1 MSGRLDGKVAV
12 VTGGSSGIGA
22 ATVASFVAEGARVVV
37 ADLHEPE
44 PDLWPDGTWL
54 FARTDVS
61 REEDVAAAVDV
72 AVAELGG
79 LDVMVNNAGILGAV
93 GPIAEQDAGDW
104 RRTVDVLV
112 NGAFHGIKHA
122 ARVMVP
128 QRSGTIVSVASI
140 AGLQGGIG
148 PHAYTTAKHA
158 VIGLTRS
165 AASELG
171 PHGIRVNAVAPG
183 VMATP
188 LSAYAIAGDRSA
200 MERAE
205 EQIASESLL
214 GTAGT
219 AQDIADAV
227 LYLSGPESR
236 YVTGHCLVVDAGATA
251 TTGSARVHHLR
262 PALITEEGRVRSF
275 TERNRFQ

>member
-1 MSGRLDGKVAV
+1 MTRRLEGKVAM

-22 ATVASFVAEGARVVV
+22 ATVARFLEEGAQVLV
-37 ADLHEPE
+37 ADRHEPE
-44 PDLWPDGTWL
+44 ASDGVA

-61 REEDVAAAVDV
+61 REQDVAAAVDQ

-93 GPIAEQDAGDW
+93 GPIADQDAEDW
-104 RRTVDVLV
+104 RRTLDVLI
-112 NGAFHGIKHA
+112 NGVFHGIKHA

-128 QRSGTIVSVASI
+128 QGSGTIVSMASI

-148 PHAYTTAKHA
+148 PHAYTTSKHA

-171 PHGIRVNAVAPG
+171 EHGIRVNAVAPG

-188 LSAYAIAGDRSA
+188 LTAFAITGDRA
-200 MERAE
+200 DMERAK
-205 EQIASESLL
+205 EQIAADSLL
-214 GTAGT
+214 GTAGL
-219 AQDIADAV
+219 AEDIADAV
-227 LYLSGPESR
+227 LYLAGPESR
-236 YVTGHCLVVDAGATA
+236 YVTGHCLVVDAGATS
-251 TTGSARVHHLR
+251 TTGSGRTHRLPPNLV
-262 PALITEEGRVRSF
+262 TEEGRLRP
-275 TERNRFQ
+275 

>member
-1 MSGRLDGKVAV
+1 MTGRLDGKVAV

-22 ATVASFVAEGARVVV
+22 ATVATFLAEGARVLV

-44 PDLWPDGTWL
+44 DAGGAL
-54 FARTDVS
+54 FVRTDVS
-61 REEDVAAAVDV
+61 REEDVAAAVDR

-93 GPIAEQDAGDW
+93 GPIAEQDADDW
-104 RRTVDVLV
+104 RRTLDVLI
-112 NGAFHGIKHA
+112 NGVFHGIKHA
-122 ARVMVP
+122 DRVMAP
-128 QRSGTIVSVASI
+128 QRSGAIVSTASI

-148 PHAYTTAKHA
+148 PHAYTTSKHA

-171 PHGIRVNAVAPG
+171 AHGIRVNAVAPG

-188 LSAYAIAGDRSA
+188 LSAYAITGDRTE
-200 MERAE
+200 MGRATD
-205 EQIASESLL
+205 QIASESLL

-219 AQDIADAV
+219 AQDIADAI

-236 YVTGHCLVVDAGATA
+236 YVTGHCLVVDAGATS
-251 TTGSARVHHLR
+251 TSGTGQLHHLR
-262 PALITEEGRVRSF
+262 PNLITEEGRAR
-275 TERNRFQ
+275 

>member
-1 MSGRLDGKVAV
+1 MSGRLEGKVAI

-44 PDLWPDGTWL
+44 PDLWPGGRWR

-61 REEDVAAAVDV
+61 REEDVATAVDL

-79 LDVMVNNAGILGAV
+79 LDVLVNNAGILGAV

-104 RRTVDVLV
+104 RRTLDVLI
-112 NGAFHGIKHA
+112 NGAFHGVKHA
-122 ARVMVP
+122 ARVMVA
-128 QRSGTIVSVASI
+128 QGSGAIVSIASI

-148 PHAYTTAKHA
+148 PHAYTTGKHA

-188 LSAYAIAGDRSA
+188 LSAFAIAGDCSA

-227 LYLSGPESR
+227 VYLSGPESR

-251 TTGSARVHHLR
+251 TTGSARVHHL
-262 PALITEEGRVRSF
+262 PPNLITEEGRARSF
-275 TERNRFQ
+275 TPRTAFQ

>member
-1 MSGRLDGKVAV
+1 VSGRLEGRVAV

-22 ATVASFVAEGARVVV
+22 ATVARFLEEGARVLV
-37 ADLHEPE
+37 ADLHEPDAGGE
-44 PDLWPDGTWL
+44 AL

-61 REEDVAAAVDV
+61 REEDVAAAVDR
-72 AVAELGG
+72 AVSGLGG

-93 GPIAEQDAGDW
+93 GPIADQDAGDW
-104 RRTVDVLV
+104 RRTLDVLV
-112 NGAFHGIKHA
+112 NGVFHGIKHA

-128 QRSGTIVSVASI
+128 QGAGAIVSMASI

-171 PHGIRVNAVAPG
+171 GHGIRVNAVAPG

-188 LSAYAIAGDRSA
+188 LSAFAITGDRGE
-200 MERAE
+200 MDRAN
-205 EQIASESLL
+205 EQIAASSLL
-214 GTAGT
+214 GVAGQ
-219 AQDIADAV
+219 AEDIADAV
-227 LYLSGPESR
+227 LYLAGPESR
-236 YVTGHCLVVDAGATA
+236 YVTGHTLVVDAGATA
-251 TTGSARVHHLR
+251 TTGSGRTHRLPPNLV
-262 PALITEEGRVRSF
+262 TEEGAVR
-275 TERNRFQ
+275 

>member
-22 ATVASFVAEGARVVV
+22 ATVALFLAEGARVLV

-44 PDLWPDGTWL
+44 GGAEVA
-54 FARTDVS
+54 FSHTDVS
-61 REEDVAAAVDV
+61 KEEDVAAAVDQ

-93 GPIAEQDAGDW
+93 GPIAGQDADDW
-104 RRTVDVLV
+104 RRTLDVLI
-112 NGAFHGIKHA
+112 NGVFHGVKHA

-128 QRSGTIVSVASI
+128 QGSGAIVNMASI

-148 PHAYTTAKHA
+148 PHAYTTSKHA

-171 PHGIRVNAVAPG
+171 GHGIRVNAIAPG

-188 LSAYAIAGDRSA
+188 LSAFAITGDRSE
-200 MERAE
+200 MDRATE
-205 EQIASESLL
+205 EIAADSLL

-219 AQDIADAV
+219 AEDIADAV

-251 TTGSARVHHLR
+251 ITGNGQLHHLK
-262 PALITEEGRVRSF
+262 PNLITEEGHIKR
-275 TERNRFQ
+275 

>member
-22 ATVASFVAEGARVVV
+22 ATVSRFLEEGARVLV
-37 ADLHEPE
+37 ADLHEPG
-44 PDLWPDGTWL
+44 DGTDVA

-61 REEDVAAAVDV
+61 REEDVAAAVDR

-93 GPIAEQDAGDW
+93 GPIAEQDSEDW
-104 RRTVDVLV
+104 RRTLDVLV
-112 NGAFHGIKHA
+112 NGVFHGIKHA
-122 ARVMVP
+122 ARLMVP
-128 QRSGTIVSVASI
+128 QGSGTIVSMASI

-171 PHGIRVNAVAPG
+171 ERGIRVNAIAPG
-183 VMATP
+183 IMATP
-188 LSAYAIAGDRSA
+188 LSAFAITGDRSELDRA
-200 MERAE
+200 TER
-205 EQIASESLL
+205 IAADSLL

-219 AQDIADAV
+219 AEDIADAV
-227 LYLSGPESR
+227 LYLAGPESR

-251 TTGSARVHHLR
+251 TTGSGRTHRLPPNLV
-262 PALITEEGRVRSF
+262 TEEGRVRP
-275 TERNRFQ
+275 

>member
-12 VTGGSSGIGA
+12 VTGGASGLGA
-22 ATVASFVAEGARVVV
+22 ATAATFLAEGARVLV

-44 PDLWPDGTWL
+44 DAGDAV

-61 REEDVAAAVDV
+61 REEDVAAAVDR
-72 AVAELGG
+72 AVTELGG
-79 LDVMVNNAGILGAV
+79 LDIMVNNAGILGAV
-93 GPIAEQDAGDW
+93 GPIAEQDAVDW
-104 RRTVDVLV
+104 RRTLDVLV
-112 NGAFHGIKHA
+112 NGVFHGMKHA

-148 PHAYTTAKHA
+148 PHAYTTSKHA

-165 AASELG
+165 VASELG
-171 PHGIRVNAVAPG
+171 QHGIRVNAVAPG

-188 LSAYAIAGDRSA
+188 LSAFALTGDRSE
-200 MERAE
+200 MDRAT

-219 AQDIADAV
+219 AEDIADAV
-227 LYLSGPESR
+227 LYLAGPESR
-236 YVTGHCLVVDAGATA
+236 YVTGHCLVVDAGATS
-251 TTGSARVHHLR
+251 TSGTGQLHHLR
-262 PALITEEGRVRSF
+262 PNLITEEGGVR
-275 TERNRFQ
+275 R

>member
-1 MSGRLDGKVAV
+1 ML
-12 VTGGSSGIGA
+12 I
-22 ATVASFVAEGARVVV
+22 
-37 ADLHEPE
+37 
-44 PDLWPDGTWL
+44 
-54 FARTDVS
+54 
-61 REEDVAAAVDV
+61 
-72 AVAELGG
+72 
-79 LDVMVNNAGILGAV
+79 
-93 GPIAEQDAGDW
+93 
-104 RRTVDVLV
+104 

-128 QRSGTIVSVASI
+128 QGSGAIVSIASI

-148 PHAYTTAKHA
+148 PHAYTTSKHA

-188 LSAYAIAGDRSA
+188 LSAFAIAGDRSA

-227 LYLSGPESR
+227 VYLAGSESR

-251 TTGSARVHHLR
+251 TTGSARVHHL
-262 PALITEEGRVRSF
+262 PPNLITEEGRTRSF
-275 TERNRFQ
+275 TPRTAFQ